1 MQKQQRGLKCHQRH
15 KKEVEGREWGLRGT
29 ERGWQHWGG
38 GEEGLECS
46 TSARGKKK
54 KKSLNL
60 QCPISGRQS
69 GKGLIRAAQR
79 APAPKPLPP

>member
-1 MQKQQRGLKCHQRH
+1 MQKQQQGLKCHQRH

-46 TSARGKKK
+46 TSARRKKK
-54 KKSLNL
+54 KKV
-60 QCPISGRQS
+60 
-69 GKGLIRAAQR
+69 
-79 APAPKPLPP
+79 